1 MRYSDGRMGVL
12 LAVALAVFFGAHL
25 SLVFGLA
32 KGGSWKRALAAFVV
46 PPLAPW
52 WGWPRG
58 MRSRAIAWLS
68 ALVVYAV
75 GTILGVLLSGR

>member
-1 MRYSDGRMGVL
+1 MRYSDGRMGVV
-12 LAVALAVFFGAHL
+12 LAVALAVFLGAHV
-25 SLVFGLA
+25 SLVSGLA

-58 MRSRAIAWLS
+58 MRVRTIAWLA
-68 ALVVYAV
+68 ALVVYAA